1 MARNGYSREDAGMR
15 LTSQMPIGEKIPH
28 ADFVI
33 RNEGPLE
40 ETRRAVGALWKKL
53 RQRRSGVD
61 RKPAD

>member
-1 MARNGYSREDAGMR
+1 
-15 LTSQMPIGEKIPH
+15 MPIGEKIPH

-40 ETRRAVGALWKKL
+40 ETRRAVGALWKEL